1 MRIIIRMTGLR
12 SGDMADEMP
21 LSEKPWLRLLLVD
34 DEAGFVDVLARRIAK
49 RNIQVCKAYSGY
61 EAVQMLHKE
70 PFDVAVLDLKMADMD
85 GIELLKILKKMA
97 PDLQVIIL
105 TGHGCEAAARDGMSH
120 GAADYLIKPCD
131 FEELTAKIQQT
142 ASHRRKC

>member
-1 MRIIIRMTGLR
+1 MRIIIRLTSVR
-12 SGDMADEMP
+12 SGDMADEMS
-21 LSEKPWLRLLLVD
+21 LSEKPRLRLLLVD

-61 EAVQMLHKE
+61 EAVQILRKE

-142 ASHRRKC
+142 ALHRREF

>member
-1 MRIIIRMTGLR
+1 
-12 SGDMADEMP
+12 MADEMS
-21 LSEKPWLRLLLVD
+21 LSEKPRLRLLLVD

-49 RNIQVCKAYSGY
+49 RNIQVCKACSGY
-61 EAVQMLHKE
+61 EAVQILRKE

-85 GIELLKILKKMA
+85 GIELLKIFKKMA

-142 ASHRRKC
+142 ALHRREF

>member
-1 MRIIIRMTGLR
+1 MTSVR
-12 SGDMADEMP
+12 SGDMADEMS
-21 LSEKPWLRLLLVD
+21 LSEKPRLRLLLVD

-49 RNIQVCKAYSGY
+49 RNIQVCKACSGY
-61 EAVQMLHKE
+61 EAVQILRKE

-85 GIELLKILKKMA
+85 GIELLKIFKKMA

-142 ASHRRKC
+142 ALHRREF